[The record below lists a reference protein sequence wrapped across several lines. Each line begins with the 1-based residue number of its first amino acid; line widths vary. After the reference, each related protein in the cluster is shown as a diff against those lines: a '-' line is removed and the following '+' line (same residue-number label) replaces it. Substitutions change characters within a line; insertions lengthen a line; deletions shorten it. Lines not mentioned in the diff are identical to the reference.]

1 VDGTI
6 LLFLIQDGITNGAI
20 YALLGIGTVLIF
32 AVTRVIFV
40 PQGELVA
47 FGALTFALLEDGR
60 IPGTVWLTAAFGV
73 AAFAADMITW
83 LARREGFGRLGP
95 RVALNLVPPVV
106 LIAAT
111 YAIAGHG
118 LGSGVHLLLS
128 LALVTPLGPYIYRL
142 AFQPIASASILTLLI
157 AAVGVH
163 LALVGFGLVCF
174 GAEGL
179 RAPSLA
185 DFSIDVGPLP
195 VTAQSLFIYG
205 FTIVAIVALWLFF
218 GRSLWG
224 KALRATAVNRL
235 GARLV
240 GIRTS
245 RTGALAFALAALVA
259 ALSGVLIAPATTV
272 YYDTGFLIGLKGFV
286 AAIVGA
292 LASYPVTALAAI
304 GVGIV
309 EAFASFL
316 ISDLK
321 EVVVFLLIIPVL
333 VWRSLTHVHL
343 EEEEE

>member
-1 VDGTI
+1 MDGTI

-47 FGALTFALLEDGR
+47 FGALTFALLEAGR
-60 IPGTVWLTAAFGV
+60 VPGTVWLTAAFGT
-73 AAFAADMITW
+73 AAFAADLVSAAGKTDMA
-83 LARREGFGRLGP
+83 ARFGRSAA
-95 RVALNLVPPVV
+95 VNLAPPVL

-118 LGSGVHLLLS
+118 LGAGVHLLLS

-163 LALVGFGLVCF
+163 LALVGFGLVFF

-185 DFSIDVGPLP
+185 DFSLDLGPLP
-195 VTAQSLFIYG
+195 ISGQSLFIYG
-205 FTIVAIVALWLFF
+205 FTMVAIVALWLFF
-218 GRSLWG
+218 ERSLWG

-245 RTGALAFALAALVA
+245 RSGTLAFALAALIA

-272 YYDTGFLIGLKGFV
+272 YYDTGFLIGLKGFI

-292 LASYPVTALAAI
+292 LASYPATALAAI

-316 ISDLK
+316 ASEIK
-321 EVVVFLLIIPVL
+321 EVIVFLLIIPVL
-333 VWRSLTHVHL
+333 VWRSLTHPHL
-343 EEEEE
+343 EEEDE

>member
-1 VDGTI
+1 MDGTI

-47 FGALTFALLEDGR
+47 FGALTFALLEAGR
-60 IPGTVWLTAAFGV
+60 VPGTVWLTAAFGATAFVADAV
-73 AAFAADMITW
+73 AASGRTETAA
-83 LARREGFGRLGP
+83 RLG
-95 RVALNLVPPVV
+95 RSAVANLLPPALLV
-106 LIAAT
+106 IAT
-111 YAIAGHG
+111 YAIAGRG
-118 LGSGVHLLLS
+118 LGAGAHLLLS

-163 LALVGFGLVCF
+163 LALVGFGLVFF

-185 DFSIDVGPLP
+185 DFSLDLGPLP
-195 VTAQSLFIYG
+195 VTGQSLFIYG
-205 FTIVAIVALWLFF
+205 FTLISIIALWLFF
-218 GRSLWG
+218 ERSLWG

-245 RTGALAFALAALVA
+245 RSGTLAFALAALIA

-272 YYDTGFLIGLKGFV
+272 YYDTGFLIGLKGFI

-292 LASYPVTALAAI
+292 LASYPATALAAI

-316 ISDLK
+316 ASEIK
-321 EVVVFLLIIPVL
+321 EVIVFLLIIPVL
-333 VWRSLTHVHL
+333 VWRSLTHPHL
-343 EEEEE
+343 EEEDE